1 LVNKINILSILKQL
15 LICLPF
21 PDTTRSVYQRKLA
34 ALLQNGT
41 ATPAP
46 EDTEVEQ
53 TNGNGA
59 SQEEKYSDSE
69 EEDQQEQN
77 EEEHHIE
84 TIVETFIQPSAPA
97 PMATD
102 SVISNPEPL
111 TAIRKRVTERPPSSL
126 SALPLVDRQVGLLN
140 LK

>member
-1 LVNKINILSILKQL
+1 M
-15 LICLPF
+15 PF

-69 EEDQQEQN
+69 EEEQEQN

-126 SALPLVDRQVGLLN
+126 SALPLVDRQVG
-140 LK
+140 

>member
-1 LVNKINILSILKQL
+1 
-15 LICLPF
+15 
-21 PDTTRSVYQRKLA
+21 VYQRKLA

-46 EDTEVEQ
+46 EDNEIEH
-53 TNGNGA
+53 TNGNGT

-69 EEDQQEQN
+69 EEEEQQEQK

-84 TIVETFIQPSAPA
+84 IIAETFIQPSAPA
-97 PMATD
+97 PTVTNP
-102 SVISNPEPL
+102 VISTPEPL

-126 SALPLVDRQVGLLN
+126 SALPLVDRQVG
-140 LK
+140 